1 MSKSVDNATAQAN
14 LRRVVISS
22 LMGAVIEW
30 YDFFLYGVVA
40 GLVFNKLFFPS
51 FSSGVGT
58 ILAFATFAVGFVA
71 RPLGGFIFGH
81 FGDKIGRKKMLILTL
96 EIMGVATVLIGCIP
110 SFDSIG
116 IWAPILL
123 VTCRLAQGIGLGG
136 EWGGAVLMSY
146 ESAPADQRAFY
157 ASLPQIGMSLG
168 LLLASGIVGFFS
180 VVLTDE
186 AFLNW
191 GWRVAFL
198 LGAIAGPMLMTMMS
212 GHSVGFDSPIPEL
225 QEAPSLQ
232 PNSAVDRSTDVT
244 ATCRNGPTVRPGRPS
259 CGSRFAG
266 PLHHAAEGALQ
277 VFLVEH
283 VRNQSHPRVNVRH
296 LSIAGD
302 DAGSFLPPVLECI
315 ERKKGVAGNIFAGS
329 VDAEHAAL
337 LARLVLGQG
346 AGAV

>member
-1 MSKSVDNATAQAN
+1 MSKSVDNAAAQAN

-123 VTCRLAQGIGLGG
+123 VTCRIAQGIGLGG
-136 EWGGAVLMSY
+136 EWGGAVLMAF
-146 ESAPADQRAFY
+146 ESAPAHKRAFY
-157 ASLPQIGMSLG
+157 GSLPQVGLSLG
-168 LLLASGIVGFFS
+168 LMLASGVIGLLS
-180 VVLTDE
+180 WLLPDE
-186 AFLNW
+186 AFIAW
-191 GWRVAFL
+191 GCAWPL
-198 LGAIAGPMLMTMMS
+198 SL
-212 GHSVGFDSPIPEL
+212 
-225 QEAPSLQ
+225 AP
-232 PNSAVDRSTDVT
+232 
-244 ATCRNGPTVRPGRPS
+244 CW
-259 CGSRFAG
+259 CW
-266 PLHHAAEGALQ
+266 
-277 VFLVEH
+277 
-283 VRNQSHPRVNVRH
+283 
-296 LSIAGD
+296 
-302 DAGSFLPPVLECI
+302 
-315 ERKKGVAGNIFAGS
+315 
-329 VDAEHAAL
+329 
-337 LARLVLGQG
+337 LARTSVPLCRKPRTLP
-346 AGAV
+346 APKSMWKKSATPCSTLSSATPRP